1 MESLSAVSTAVEISD
16 IRKRRFSNFDV
27 TADGQRFL
35 VTTFVSTDVSD
46 PATATPRIIVI
57 LNWFEELKQRVA
69 TRG

>member
-35 VTTFVSTDVSD
+35 VTTFSLEDVA
-46 PATATPRIIVI
+46 PATPRIVVI
-57 LNWFEELKQRVA
+57 LNWFEELKQRVP
-69 TRG
+69 TGRQR